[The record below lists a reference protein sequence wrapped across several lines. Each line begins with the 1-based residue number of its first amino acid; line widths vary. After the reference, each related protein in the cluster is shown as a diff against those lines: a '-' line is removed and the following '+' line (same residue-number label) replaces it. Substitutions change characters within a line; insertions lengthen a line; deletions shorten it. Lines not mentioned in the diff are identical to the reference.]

1 MTKPI
6 AVLFI
11 AGTALMAGHALAAEP
26 SGLCV
31 SAMKAV
37 PAATECRR
45 TPGGAVIGKNAAAV
59 AAVAIAAAEGEK
71 KFQAFFNRPVPQYA
85 VSFFVGDQSA
95 SAALRLA
102 DFNVVLPWLDP
113 ESKSV
118 AMDQSVR
125 RAVLKSVEGR
135 NMAPEQIE
143 ALVVQAKSKMSQVS
157 AARAANTDAGAV
169 AHELGHQW
177 FMRSFWPGQNVGK
190 LGHYGGPAP
199 DWLDELA
206 AVLHENDQLT
216 ADRRRQF
223 KAVYLQQPDREV
235 FLDITAD
242 DLTDLQKYL
251 SREHPANKGVRDAIA
266 KMTQANDGKRSPD
279 GVPDGVYILTGAEA
293 AAVSRDG
300 LMFYL
305 QSRAFADFMIE
316 RTRNLRIFA
325 EIAAADADGVSF
337 PRWLAK
343 SGSKY
348 KLAASVPL
356 LEKQWRVWL
365 KAKHGSL

>member
-1 MTKPI
+1 MPKPI

-11 AGTALMAGHALAAEP
+11 AGTALTAGHALAAEP
-26 SGLCV
+26 SDLCV
-31 SAMKAV
+31 SALKAV
-37 PAATECRR
+37 AAATECRR

-59 AAVAIAAAEGEK
+59 NAVAEAAAEGEK
-71 KFQAFFNRPVPQYA
+71 KFEAFFNRPVPRYA

-102 DFNVVLPWLDP
+102 DFNIVLPWLDP
-113 ESKSV
+113 ESKS
-118 AMDQSVR
+118 AAIDQSVR
-125 RAVLKSVEGR
+125 RAVLKAVEGK
-135 NMAPEQIE
+135 NMASEQVE
-143 ALVVQAKSKMSQVS
+143 ALVAQAKSKMPDISTAK
-157 AARAANTDAGAV
+157 AADTDAGAV

-177 FMRSFWPGQNVGK
+177 FMKSFWPGRSVGK

-223 KAVYLQQPDREV
+223 KAVYLQQPDRKV

-251 SREHPANKGVRDAIA
+251 SREHPANKGVRDALT
-266 KMTQANDGKRSPD
+266 KMKQADGSKRSPD
-279 GVPDGVYILTGAEA
+279 GVYILAGAEA

-316 RTRNLRIFA
+316 RTGNPRIFA
-325 EIAAADADGVSF
+325 EIAAADASGVKF
-337 PRWLAK
+337 ARWLAK
-343 SGSKY
+343 SGKKY
-348 KLAASVPL
+348 KLATSVSL
-356 LEKQWRVWL
+356 LEKQWQAWL
-365 KAKHGSL
+365 KSNHNAL

>member
-1 MTKPI
+1 MPKPI

-11 AGTALMAGHALAAEP
+11 AGTALTAGHALAAEP
-26 SGLCV
+26 SDLCV
-31 SAMKAV
+31 SALKAV

-59 AAVAIAAAEGEK
+59 NAVAEAAAEGEK
-71 KFQAFFNRPVPQYA
+71 KFQAFFNRPVPRYA

-113 ESKSV
+113 ESKS
-118 AMDQSVR
+118 AAIDQSVR
-125 RAVLKSVEGR
+125 RAVLKAVEGK
-135 NMAPEQIE
+135 NMASEQVE
-143 ALVVQAKSKMSQVS
+143 ALVAQAKSKMPDIS
-157 AARAANTDAGAV
+157 AAKAADTDAGAV

-177 FMRSFWPGQNVGK
+177 FIRSFWPGQSVGK
-190 LGHYGGPAP
+190 LGGYGGPAP

-223 KAVYLQQPDREV
+223 KAVYLQQPDRKV
-235 FLDITAD
+235 LLDITTNYLA
-242 DLTDLQKYL
+242 DLQTYL
-251 SREHPANKGVRDAIA
+251 RREHPAHKGVKDAIA
-266 KMTQANDGKRSPD
+266 KMKQADGSKRSPD
-279 GVPDGVYILTGAEA
+279 SVTVLTGAEA
-293 AAVSRDG
+293 SALSKDG

-325 EIAAADADGVSF
+325 EIAAADANGVSF

-365 KAKHGSL
+365 KTNYGSL